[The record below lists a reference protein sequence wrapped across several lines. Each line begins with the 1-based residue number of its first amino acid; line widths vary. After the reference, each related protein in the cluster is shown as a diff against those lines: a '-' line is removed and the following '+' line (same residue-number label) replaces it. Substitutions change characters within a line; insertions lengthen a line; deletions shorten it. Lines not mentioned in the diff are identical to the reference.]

1 MIIVWFLLESKVP
14 YVMAKLSELLG
25 MAFEKL
31 FESCLLLEIP
41 DLARLLILAL
51 TRDSHPR
58 QVASIQEVA

>member
-1 MIIVWFLLESKVP
+1 MIIVWFLLESKVSHI
-14 YVMAKLSELLG
+14 VAKLSELLG

-51 TRDSHPR
+51 T
-58 QVASIQEVA
+58 